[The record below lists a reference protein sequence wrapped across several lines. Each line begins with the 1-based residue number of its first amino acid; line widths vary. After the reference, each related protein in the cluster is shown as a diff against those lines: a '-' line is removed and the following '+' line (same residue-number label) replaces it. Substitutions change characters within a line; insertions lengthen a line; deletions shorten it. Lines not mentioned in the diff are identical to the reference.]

1 MPAGLGQ
8 RGIVCCVCEQMIFH
22 GVSEGERAVESAMT
36 RNNTQQIQHRYVSNS
51 KNFKAEMKLDEST
64 PDSPSL

>member
-1 MPAGLGQ
+1 MRRCQLDSDKKALF
-8 RGIVCCVCEQMIFH
+8 CVHLLC
-22 GVSEGERAVESAMT
+22 VRTEGERAIESAMT

-51 KNFKAEMKLDEST
+51 KNFKAEIKLDEST